1 MTHRLTLM
9 DISPVT
15 HDTYHLVF
23 AKPDDF
29 DFEPGQAAELTL
41 DEKGW
46 RDEDRPF
53 TMTSLPQDS
62 TLEFVIKSYPDHE
75 GVTAQIPDL
84 KPGDQVMLDG
94 PFGAITD
101 HGVGTFI
108 AGGAGVTP
116 FIAILKKQAA
126 AGVQGSH
133 LIFANDTKADIILK
147 GLWDSLKGLK
157 TTFVVKEGDD
167 PSLRTGEVDK
177 DLLSEVVT
185 DLDQPFYICGP
196 GGMVDAV
203 RDTLREMGVKDDK
216 IITEDGW

>member
-1 MTHRLTLM
+1 MTHRLTLQG
-9 DISPVT
+9 IAPLT
-15 HDTYHLVF
+15 HDTYHLIF
-23 AKPDDF
+23 NKPEDF

-53 TMTSLPQDS
+53 TMTSLPQDN
-62 TLEFVIKSYPDHE
+62 TLDFVIKSYPDHG
-75 GVTAQIPDL
+75 GVTAQIPEME
-84 KPGDQVMLDG
+84 PGYQVFLDG
-94 PFGAITD
+94 PFGAIKD
-101 HGVGTFI
+101 YGVGTFI

-126 AGVQGSH
+126 AGEHGSH

-147 GLWDSLKGLK
+147 GLWDSLKGLE
-157 TTFVVKEGDD
+157 TTFVVNEDD
-167 PSLRTGEVDK
+167 PNMRSGEVDK
-177 DLLSEVVT
+177 ALLSDVVT

-196 GGMVDAV
+196 GKMVDSV
-203 RDTLREMGVKDDK
+203 RDVLTEMGVKKDN